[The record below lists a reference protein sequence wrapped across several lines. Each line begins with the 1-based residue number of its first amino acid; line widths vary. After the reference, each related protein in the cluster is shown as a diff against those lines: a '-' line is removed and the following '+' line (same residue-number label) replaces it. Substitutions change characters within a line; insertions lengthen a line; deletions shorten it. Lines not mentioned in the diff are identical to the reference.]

1 MNIKDRKF
9 FNLINDYL
17 RIFMQSQ
24 RDLSKHTIKSYR
36 ETLNIFLD
44 FICFRNKISLK
55 NLSIDLIDS
64 NTISEFIAWIG
75 NERACKPITQNHHL
89 TVIRSFFEY
98 VSMREPTWTKYHL
111 ETLRVPF
118 KKTEKKLTVNHFSEK
133 ALSAILAQPDTKKPN
148 GHRDL
153 FFMILL
159 YDTGARNSELLQL
172 KIGDI
177 VTNAKSPYIYLRGK
191 GKKIRTVPLM
201 QDTLLHFKSY
211 MSRFHQNYEMDDYVF
226 YVEQHDVKHQM
237 SDDNVGRFI
246 KKYADS
252 ARRNCLEVPEKVTPH
267 MFRHSRAL
275 SLYRN
280 GMPLPLI
287 SQWLGHSQIEVTLIY
302 AYADTEM
309 KRAAIE
315 KATSKHNPI
324 RENVSDF
331 VYETDEQTLK
341 RLYGLL
347 D

>member
-1 MNIKDRKF
+1 MTIKDKKF
-9 FNLINDYL
+9 FGLINDYL
-17 RIFMQSQ
+17 RVFMQSQ
-24 RDLSKHTIKSYR
+24 RDLSQHTIKSYR
-36 ETLNIFLD
+36 QVLNIFLK
-44 FICFRNKISLK
+44 FICGRNGILLKDIS
-55 NLSIDLIDS
+55 IELIDS
-64 NTISEFIAWIG
+64 DIISEFISWVG
-75 NERACKPITQNHHL
+75 KERGCKPVTQNHYL

-111 ETLRVPF
+111 ETLSIPF
-118 KKTEKKLTVNHFSEK
+118 KKTEKKLVVNHFNEK
-133 ALSAILAQPDTKKPN
+133 ALAAILAQPETKKPN

-177 VTNAKSPYIYLRGK
+177 VTNAKSPYVYLRGK
-191 GKKIRTVPLM
+191 GKKVRTVPLM
-201 QDTLLHFKSY
+201 QETLLHFKSY
-211 MSRFHQNYEMDDYVF
+211 MNRFHRHFEAGDYLF
-226 YVEQHDVKHQM
+226 FVEQHEVRNPM

-252 ARRNCLEVPEKVTPH
+252 ARLSCLDVPDNVTPH
-267 MFRHSRAL
+267 TFRHSRAL

-287 SQWLGHSQIEVTLIY
+287 SQWLGHSQLEVTLIY

-309 KRAAIE
+309 KRLAIE
-315 KATSKHNPI
+315 KATASNNPI
-324 RENVSDF
+324 RENTSDF
-331 VYETDEQTLK
+331 VYDTDEQTLK